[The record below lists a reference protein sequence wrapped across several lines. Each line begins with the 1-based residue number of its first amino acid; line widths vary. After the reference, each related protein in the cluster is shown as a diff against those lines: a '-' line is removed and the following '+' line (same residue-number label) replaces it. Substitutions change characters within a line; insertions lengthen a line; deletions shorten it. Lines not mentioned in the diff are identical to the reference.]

1 MFSLWLIFQTLFPY
15 VIFGSSIANLAVRS
29 RVKLNLADLP
39 HIKEGGAFRQKN
51 LSDDVSRQKNDGKP
65 PTEGNSETL
74 AILNLFLLLW
84 RGENS
89 VKKSHATK
97 RVSSLQR
104 AISFLAA
111 TNAYELFQLNWI
123 DKKNI
128 VVVRLIEVSLSG
140 HMKWNSEFNWPAV
153 LFSIR

>member
-51 LSDDVSRQKNDGKP
+51 LYDDVSRQKNDGKP

-97 RVSSLQR
+97 RVSSIQR

-111 TNAYELFQLNWI
+111 P
-123 DKKNI
+123 DKCIRVISIKLD
-128 VVVRLIEVSLSG
+128 RQEKHCCCS
-140 HMKWNSEFNWPAV
+140 FNWGLLIWSYEV
-153 LFSIR
+153 KFRI